1 MKKLLLPLY
10 VGIAVSAC
18 AFAETTD
25 YNLPGGISGSRVTI
39 PGGDYNMILNPNA
52 GTPTQAYFIGNS
64 NAGFAPTVTTLS
76 TTGSPTLWDIAYW
89 LNVDIKA
96 ATGTVNAFH
105 NNGSMQWR
113 IGGVT
118 IKNSVAGDAVANVE
132 IGSLKLVVNNTSNET
147 CKLNIAT
154 NAAVTGTSLDAT
166 MSSTGLQISNNA
178 TVDYSVANTNLLS
191 STFVNIDSGST
202 LNASGKFTFSTQS
215 TINVNGTFNYL
226 GTASFTTGKL
236 IVNGG
241 KLTANNV
248 QSSVPVNSKIVIG
261 AASSVS
267 NGGQIELT
275 GALQLASGGSFTVE
289 DSAGSILLKDA
300 DTTYTG
306 RIIMNGGTLTVNK
319 ADAFAR
325 DNASNHYAN
334 LVLLG
339 TGGVVNVNAANRFAA
354 LHFSPGSSVIFNLSA
369 NAEDVVMFSAIT
381 GQQSGASWTI
391 NDFADNRIFF
401 VSATELLSDFGI
413 TANGAD
419 GNVYTV
425 DDLEFVAGNYNGTN
439 GYWLNVAVVPEPADF
454 AAILG
459 ALAITFALKRRFNKK

>member
-166 MSSTGLQISNNA
+166 MSSTGL
-178 TVDYSVANTNLLS
+178 
-191 STFVNIDSGST
+191 
-202 LNASGKFTFSTQS
+202 
-215 TINVNGTFNYL
+215 
-226 GTASFTTGKL
+226 
-236 IVNGG
+236 
-241 KLTANNV
+241 
-248 QSSVPVNSKIVIG
+248 
-261 AASSVS
+261 
-267 NGGQIELT
+267 
-275 GALQLASGGSFTVE
+275 
-289 DSAGSILLKDA
+289 
-300 DTTYTG
+300 
-306 RIIMNGGTLTVNK
+306 
-319 ADAFAR
+319 
-325 DNASNHYAN
+325 
-334 LVLLG
+334 
-339 TGGVVNVNAANRFAA
+339 
-354 LHFSPGSSVIFNLSA
+354 
-369 NAEDVVMFSAIT
+369 
-381 GQQSGASWTI
+381 
-391 NDFADNRIFF
+391 
-401 VSATELLSDFGI
+401 
-413 TANGAD
+413 
-419 GNVYTV
+419 
-425 DDLEFVAGNYNGTN
+425 
-439 GYWLNVAVVPEPADF
+439 
-454 AAILG
+454 
-459 ALAITFALKRRFNKK
+459 